1 MKKIISLI
9 AFPILTFILTSPAVS
24 AVGTADNLRHMKN
37 APDGKDSDILRIILD
52 SEIYDSVSADF
63 ADIRLTDGKKAETP
77 FIVRLDTVN
86 ETQVTDVY
94 HPAKIISLTRHDDNR
109 IDICVEI
116 PENSRDISGLVLKT
130 PSKNFEK
137 LADVY
142 GSSNMK
148 TWKTMAEDQG
158 IFDYSE
164 VVALSNTTIRF
175 SGTGFKYYNIS
186 ISNFTEERKSPRS
199 ELITEKREG
208 GDFSQMEKLTVNA
221 EALRINE
228 IGFLITSEQVVV
240 AKNRT
245 REYPVSEFSC
255 SDGKDETEILVSTK
269 KEPLT
274 LFTLETESNNFSR
287 AVSVDGSDDKKDWRN
302 LTDSEKITKIGVS
315 GYSETDLD
323 ISIPE
328 SRFKY
333 YRIRV
338 SNGDAP
344 PAEFS
349 AVHASGNIYRLELIN
364 PKTSGSLSVYYG
376 GSDIPLPSYDIKEI
390 LDKLENPSYS
400 EIKPGEERENPRYK
414 PGTKNQPLLDSKIL
428 FYSIIALMVLI
439 LGWVLRK
446 GFRKID
452 TMHPE

>member
-1 MKKIISLI
+1 MKKIISLV
-9 AFPILTFILTSPAVS
+9 AFPILIFILTSPAVS

-37 APDGKDSDILRIILD
+37 APDGKDSDIIRIILD

-63 ADIRLTDGKKAETP
+63 ADIRLTDGKKNETP

-86 ETQVTDVY
+86 ETQITDIY
-94 HPAKIISLTRHDDNR
+94 HPAKIISLTRHDDHR

-116 PENSRDISGLVLKT
+116 PENSRDITGLVLKT

-137 LADVY
+137 LVDVY

-199 ELITEKREG
+199 ELI
-208 GDFSQMEKLTVNA
+208 
-221 EALRINE
+221 
-228 IGFLITSEQVVV
+228 LI
-240 AKNRT
+240 
-245 REYPVSEFSC
+245 
-255 SDGKDETEILVSTK
+255 STK

-315 GYSETDLD
+315 GYRETDLD

-344 PAEFS
+344 PAGFS

-400 EIKPGEERENPRYK
+400 EIKLGEEKENPRYK
-414 PGTKNQPLLDSKIL
+414 PGMKNQHFLDSKIL